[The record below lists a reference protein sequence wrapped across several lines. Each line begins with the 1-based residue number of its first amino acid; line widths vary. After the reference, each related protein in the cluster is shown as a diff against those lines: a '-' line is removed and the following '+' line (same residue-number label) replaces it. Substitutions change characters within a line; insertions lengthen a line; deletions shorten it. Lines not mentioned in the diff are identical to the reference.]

1 MVWMVNQEI
10 TKGNRRRSWG
20 GAFLCW
26 VCLMLVT
33 PKIPLSPEYHLF
45 ADMRNFLGVPNTLN
59 VITNFP
65 FLIVGVLCFVLC
77 LQGSFFNI
85 SLRGE
90 GCGWTIFFAGI
101 AGMAFGS
108 AYYHLKPD
116 DNRVMWDIL
125 PMMIAYSALLS
136 CFIVERVGN
145 KIGLSC
151 LLGLFLLVFLS
162 AAYARTFNDLRLC
175 MMFQLIPCIAIPT
188 MNFLFPPKYTHS
200 RFWIWAA
207 GVSLFAKCEGCLD
220 RRIYRANRYYI
231 SGHSLEHLCSALIPV
246 LLAYMLMY
254 RNLRFQR
261 YYILLFLPFLLHI
274 L

>member
-116 DNRVMWDIL
+116 DNRVML
-125 PMMIAYSALLS
+125 Y
-136 CFIVERVGN
+136 
-145 KIGLSC
+145 
-151 LLGLFLLVFLS
+151 LVWNIYKFC
-162 AAYARTFNDLRLC
+162 AEWVAVDCRTFNDLRLC

-261 YYILLFLPFLLHI
+261 DTYHSISPNPKLHHI
-274 L
+274 HNGGKKMPECCLHPSTISSSIIFHT